1 MKRRQRQSLSTMPR
15 RQRKSLPRRQRG
27 VILLEA
33 LLATLIL
40 AIGLLGAIGLQ
51 ARAYSAL
58 SDADMRGEA
67 TIATERVLGTMGNDQ
82 LHLADYALA
91 ANAAPSARLA
101 AWHAATLAALPGATI
116 VITLTPTLDLS
127 RTEVVVT
134 ISWTRKAG
142 AALNTHRVIAYVALS

>member
-1 MKRRQRQSLSTMPR
+1 MKQE
-15 RQRKSLPRRQRG
+15 QRG
-27 VILLEA
+27 VVLLEA

-58 SDADMRGEA
+58 SDAGMRGEA
-67 TIATERVLGTMGNDQ
+67 VIASERLLGTMSNDQ
-82 LHLADYALA
+82 ANLADYALA

-101 AWHAATLAALPGATI
+101 VWHEDTLAALPGATI

-127 RTEVVVT
+127 RTEVRVT